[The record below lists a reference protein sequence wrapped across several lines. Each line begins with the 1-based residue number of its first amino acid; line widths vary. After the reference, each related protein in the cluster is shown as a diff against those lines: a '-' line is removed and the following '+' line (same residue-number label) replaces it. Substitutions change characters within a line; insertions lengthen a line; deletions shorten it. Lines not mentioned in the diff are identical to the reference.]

1 MIAAAGVLSPEEVAK
16 EDEERKAAA
25 QGPAGEDI
33 WEVSGVAHGRA
44 FRHKATRR
52 WGYLADQ

>member
-1 MIAAAGVLSPEEVAK
+1 VIAAAGVLSPEEVAK

-33 WEVSGVAHGRA
+33 WEVSDVAHRGILRN
-44 FRHKATRR
+44 KATGR
-52 WGYLADQ
+52 WGYQADQ